1 MRILIRAQTIAIG
14 FPHVSTAKPSGSLC
28 QVALEP
34 DQKSCCSASWRAA
47 ECHQHHRRR
56 NREDAPHPVSR
67 LVFCNEQLS
76 ETQETRTCMKKCRD
90 LILHLSS
97 TFSSLKSSG
106 ASCPINSDRVSACL
120 WPPIQ
125 TMLRALD
132 VTKNVTQPLQRHP
145 TRGNKNLRHLQL
157 MLPKSIHQHLPS
169 KSKVPRT
176 KSQWFPLPEASTQAI
191 RSGLFWK

>member
-1 MRILIRAQTIAIG
+1 MRILIRAQTLAIG
-14 FPHVSTAKPSGSLC
+14 FPHVSTAKPSGRLC

-34 DQKSCCSASWRAA
+34 DQKSCCSASWRAT

-56 NREDAPHPVSR
+56 NREDAPPPVSR

-90 LILHLSS
+90 LILQLAS

-106 ASCPINSDRVSACL
+106 ASCSINSEKVSACL

-125 TMLRALD
+125 TMLRALRRHEKRHSTTATSPNNGEQKSPPPAAD
-132 VTKNVTQPLQRHP
+132 VP
-145 TRGNKNLRHLQL
+145 
-157 MLPKSIHQHLPS
+157 
-169 KSKVPRT
+169 
-176 KSQWFPLPEASTQAI
+176 
-191 RSGLFWK
+191 